1 MSELRAD
8 TITGSDGTS
17 PVTLTKQSA
26 AKAFVTFG
34 GTGTISSNKSLNIS
48 SLTDNGT
55 GDYTTNISSAM
66 DGANYIVQTSARDL
80 SGGTNLVLADP
91 NSSRT
96 FTASASNVWT
106 AYAGASSKTLYDA
119 SQIEKTIHGDLA

>member
-8 TITGSDGTS
+8 TITASNGTG

-26 AKAFVTFG
+26 AKAFVSFG

-66 DGANYIVQTSARDL
+66 DSADYIVQTSARDI
-80 SGGTNLVLADP
+80 SGGTNLVMASP
-91 NSSRT
+91 NYSRT
-96 FTASASNVWT
+96 FTASVSNVWT
-106 AYAGASSKTLYDA
+106 AFAGASSKTLHDA

>member
-26 AKAFVTFG
+26 AKAWVSFV
-34 GTGTISSNKSLNIS
+34 GTGTISISNSTGIS
-48 SLTDNGT
+48 SLLDNGT

-66 DGANYIVQTSARDL
+66 NSASYAIQTTARDL
-80 SGGTNLVLADP
+80 SGGTNVVLADP

-119 SQIEKTIHGDLA
+119 IQIEKTIHGDLA